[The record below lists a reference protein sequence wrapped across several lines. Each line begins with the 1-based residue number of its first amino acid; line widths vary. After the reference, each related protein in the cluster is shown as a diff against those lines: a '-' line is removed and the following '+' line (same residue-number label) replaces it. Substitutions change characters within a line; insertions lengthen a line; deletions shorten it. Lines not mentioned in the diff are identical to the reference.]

1 MPKINNSLV
10 LDAISIAINKISPA
24 SSIYID
30 KVEQGLNNGD
40 FIVRL
45 INTEYL
51 QHGNEDLYRVIPAFD
66 VIYFPESGNKDC
78 MSMGDKLSQELSLI
92 ELITGDLLRA
102 TNKGYEI
109 VDEVLHFKVSYPYNT
124 ISYHNNIGMNKL
136 KVNQGG

>member
-1 MPKINNSLV
+1 MSKINNSLV
-10 LDAISIAINKISPA
+10 FDAISIAINKVSPA

-45 INTEYL
+45 INTEYI
-51 QHGNEDLYRVIPAFD
+51 QHGNEDLYRVVPAFD

-109 VDEVLHFKVSYPYNT
+109 VDEVLQFKVSYPYNT
-124 ISYHNNIGMNKL
+124 ISYRNDSGMDEL

>member
-40 FIVRL
+40 FIIRL

>member
-10 LDAISIAINKISPA
+10 LDAISIAINKVSPA

-45 INTEYL
+45 INTEYI
-51 QHGNEDLYRVIPAFD
+51 QHGNEDLYRVVPAFA
-66 VIYFPESGNKDC
+66 VIYFPENGNKDC
-78 MSMGDKLSQELSLI
+78 MNMGDKLSQELTVI
-92 ELITGDLLRA
+92 ELTTGDLLRA

-109 VDEVLHFKVSYPYNT
+109 VDEVLHFKISYPYNI
-124 ISYHNNIGMNKL
+124 ISYRNDSGMDEL

>member
-40 FIVRL
+40 FIIRL

-51 QHGNEDLYRVIPAFD
+51 QRGNGDLYRVNPAFD

>member
-10 LDAISIAINKISPA
+10 LDAISIAINKVSPT

-40 FIVRL
+40 FIIRL

-51 QHGNEDLYRVIPAFD
+51 QHGNGDLYRVIPAFD

>member
-10 LDAISIAINKISPA
+10 LDAISIAINKVSPA

-45 INTEYL
+45 INTEYI
-51 QHGNEDLYRVIPAFD
+51 QHGNEDLYRVVPAFD

-109 VDEVLHFKVSYPYNT
+109 VDEVLHIKVSYPYNT
-124 ISYHNNIGMNKL
+124 ISYRNDSGMDEL
-136 KVNQGG
+136 KVDQGG

>member
-10 LDAISIAINKISPA
+10 LDAISIAINKVSPT

-40 FIVRL
+40 FIIRL

-109 VDEVLHFKVSYPYNT
+109 VDEVLHFKVSYPYNI

>member
-10 LDAISIAINKISPA
+10 LDAISIAINKVSPT

-40 FIVRL
+40 FIIRL

-124 ISYHNNIGMNKL
+124 ISYHNNIGMDKL

>member
-1 MPKINNSLV
+1 MSKINNSLV
-10 LDAISIAINKISPA
+10 LDAISIAINKVSPT

-45 INTEYL
+45 INAEYI
-51 QHGNEDLYRVIPAFD
+51 QHGNEDLYRVVPAFD
-66 VIYFPESGNKDC
+66 VIYFPENGNKDC
-78 MSMGDKLSQELSLI
+78 MNMGDKLSHELSVI
-92 ELITGDLLRA
+92 ELPTGDLLRA

-109 VDEVLHFKVSYPYNT
+109 VDEVLHFKISYPYNT
-124 ISYHNNIGMNKL
+124 ISYRNDSGMDEL

>member
-40 FIVRL
+40 FIIRL

-51 QHGNEDLYRVIPAFD
+51 QRGNGDLYRVNPAFD

-124 ISYHNNIGMNKL
+124 ISYHNNIGMDKL

>member
-1 MPKINNSLV
+1 MPKINNNLV

-66 VIYFPESGNKDC
+66 VIYFSESGNKDC

-124 ISYHNNIGMNKL
+124 ISYHNNIGMDKL

>member
-1 MPKINNSLV
+1 MRKIDNSLV

-124 ISYHNNIGMNKL
+124 ISYHNNIGMGKL

>member
-10 LDAISIAINKISPA
+10 LDAISIAINKVSPT

-40 FIVRL
+40 FIIRL

>member
-10 LDAISIAINKISPA
+10 LDAISIAINKVSPA

-45 INTEYL
+45 INTEYI
-51 QHGNEDLYRVIPAFD
+51 QHGNEDLYRVVPAFD

-109 VDEVLHFKVSYPYNT
+109 VDEVLLFKVSYPYNT
-124 ISYHNNIGMNKL
+124 ISYRNDSGMDEL
-136 KVNQGG
+136 KVDQGG